1 MASRK
6 DMKGRNM
13 SGKASSTIPGYVWL
27 LSGLAIGLFVALLVY
42 LGKQPAEKTSF
53 TQAVSKELAKHKNQ
67 HTDNDK
73 QQTGASSTNK
83 EKSGREPRFD
93 FYTILPES
101 EVFVPEPGS
110 RKPDTKPVA
119 QGGDAASAVNATQ
132 YLLQAGSFRNHSDAD
147 NLKANLALL
156 GVTSSIQS
164 VTLNNNEAWHRVR
177 IGPFNNDKKLRD
189 TLATLKSNNIH
200 AMTMELK

>member
-1 MASRK
+1 
-6 DMKGRNM
+6 M
-13 SGKASSTIPGYVWL
+13 STKSSSSTPGYIWL

-42 LGKQPAEKTSF
+42 LGKQPAEKTTF
-53 TQAVSKELAKHKNQ
+53 TQAVSKELAKHKAQN
-67 HTDNDK
+67 TDDDK
-73 QQTGASSTNK
+73 KQTSTPVNK
-83 EKSGREPRFD
+83 EKTGREPRFD

-101 EVFVPEPGS
+101 EVFVPEPS
-110 RKPDTKPVA
+110 RKSENKPAA
-119 QGGDAASAVNATQ
+119 QASELANASNGTQ

-164 VTLNNNEAWHRVR
+164 VTLNSNEIWHRVR
-177 IGPFNNDKKLRD
+177 IGPFTNDKKLRD

>member
-1 MASRK
+1 
-6 DMKGRNM
+6 M
-13 SGKASSTIPGYVWL
+13 SSKSSTSVPGYIWL
-27 LSGLAIGLFVALLVY
+27 LSGLAIGLFIALLVY

-53 TQAVSKELAKHKNQ
+53 TQAVSKELDKHKSQN
-67 HTDNDK
+67 TGDK
-73 QQTGASSTNK
+73 KTGTSDTVKKEDKSS
-83 EKSGREPRFD
+83 REPRFD

-101 EVFVPEPGS
+101 EVFVPEPAT
-110 RKPDTKPVA
+110 RKPDNAAATSQTA
-119 QGGDAASAVNATQ
+119 ETATTGGKQ
-132 YLLQAGSFRNHSDAD
+132 YLLQAGSFRNHADAD

-164 VTLNNNEAWHRVR
+164 VNINNESWHRVR

-189 TLATLKSNNIH
+189 TLATLKNNNIH

>member
-1 MASRK
+1 MATRNK
-6 DMKGRNM
+6 DMKGRNV
-13 SGKASSTIPGYVWL
+13 SSKSTSASPGYIWL

-42 LGKQPAEKTSF
+42 LGKQPAEKTTF
-53 TQAVSKELAKHKNQ
+53 TQAVTKEL
-67 HTDNDK
+67 
-73 QQTGASSTNK
+73 
-83 EKSGREPRFD
+83 EKVAREPRFD

-101 EVFVPEPGS
+101 EVFVPEPAT
-110 RKPDTKPVA
+110 RKPDAKPVT
-119 QGGDAASAVNATQ
+119 QVSDTTVTPNGTQ

>member
-1 MASRK
+1 
-6 DMKGRNM
+6 M
-13 SGKASSTIPGYVWL
+13 SGKSSSSVPGYIWL

-42 LGKQPAEKTSF
+42 LGKQPAEKSSF
-53 TQAVSKELAKHKNQ
+53 TQAVTKELAKHKNQ
-67 HTDNDK
+67 NSDST
-73 QQTGASSTNK
+73 QPASNATAKS
-83 EKSGREPRFD
+83 EKPAREPRFD

-101 EVFVPEPGS
+101 EVFVPEPAAHKTDN
-110 RKPDTKPVA
+110 KPSA
-119 QGGDAASAVNATQ
+119 QPGASPANDSAGASNGKQ

-164 VTLNNNEAWHRVR
+164 VTLENNESWHRVR
-177 IGPFNNDKKLRD
+177 IGPFSDDKKLRD